1 MILSK
6 YDKILIFVNDG
17 GMYVGVILFTSTLN
31 FVQRIK
37 IKKKISHGYYYTA
50 IRTAKIKKT
59 IPKVGEDAEQL
70 ELRYHV
76 ERTVKPYN
84 HFGK

>member
-1 MILSK
+1 M
-6 YDKILIFVNDG
+6 
-17 GMYVGVILFTSTLN
+17 GVILFSSTLN

-37 IKKKISHGYYYTA
+37 IKKKKISHGYYYTA

-59 IPKVGEDAEQL
+59 IPKAGEDVEQL

-76 ERTVKPYN
+76 ERTVKSYN
-84 HFGK
+84 HFGKWSGSFL

>member
-37 IKKKISHGYYYTA
+37 IKKKKSLMDT
-50 IRTAKIKKT
+50 TT
-59 IPKVGEDAEQL
+59 QPSELPKLKRQYQRL
-70 ELRYHV
+70 ERM
-76 ERTVKPYN
+76 
-84 HFGK
+84 